1 MLLLLFFISF
11 VDIHQMF
18 IIDLS
23 LFFFFLRYLFFIV
36 LNFQDPFID
45 FTLIVGAQLRF
56 IALLLAKQLLLFF
69 HIVDN
74 KFNVLSLIWIIKDG
88 HYASWDT
95 AIDLE
100 LERGSWWYLSRS
112 LWKVM
117 YFWYS
122 WKLFQWVWMVI
133 WPKTNP
139 LIFSSIKLLFLPQT
153 IFKQVIE
160 P

>member
-88 HYASWDT
+88 HYAS
-95 AIDLE
+95 
-100 LERGSWWYLSRS
+100 
-112 LWKVM
+112 
-117 YFWYS
+117 
-122 WKLFQWVWMVI
+122 
-133 WPKTNP
+133 
-139 LIFSSIKLLFLPQT
+139 
-153 IFKQVIE
+153 
-160 P
+160 

>member
-1 MLLLLFFISF
+1 MLLLLFLISF

-23 LFFFFLRYLFFIV
+23 LLFFFLRYLFFIV
-36 LNFQDPFID
+36 LNFQDPLID
-45 FTLIVGAQLRF
+45 FALIMGAQLWV
-56 IALLLAKQLLLFF
+56 IALLLAKQLLLFL
-69 HIVDN
+69 HIVDY
-74 KFNVLSLIWIIKDG
+74 KFDVLSLIWIRKDG

-95 AIDLE
+95 AIDFE
-100 LERGSWWYLSRS
+100 LERGSWWNLSRS
-112 LWKVM
+112 LWKAM
-117 YFWYS
+117 YFWCS
-122 WKLFQWVWMVI
+122 WKLFQWVWMAI

-139 LIFSSIKLLFLPQT
+139 LIFSSIKLLSLPQT